1 MPPPLCGAARGR
13 RLGGPRPRAQ
23 RALRPPASTR
33 DLLRKGG
40 QMKRNVQL
48 LSVLAVVVV
57 LTLVAVASA
66 APPVHR
72 NVNGTIWAAN
82 RAADTIR
89 GFDAATGDVVATV
102 SMAPGSQPGD
112 LAFAKGK
119 LYVAEEMGASPAIAI
134 VDARTGDVL
143 KRIAMPFGS
152 RPHHVHASSALTLVS
167 FGLYGTDRVA
177 VVDTATDELLG
188 AWDTDPSSTANRAH
202 AGVFSTDGRTL
213 YVASDATSKLIA
225 LDPRTGEILWTAT
238 VPNAHELAVTHDG
251 KTAYVSGRTAG
262 TLRIVDLETHEVV
275 GNVDIGTNTMPDT
288 LQLSSNEKLLTV
300 GLRSTPAQIA
310 MVDTTTFLLTRV
322 TIGGPSSV
330 AGHQWTSPSG
340 RFTYAAH
347 EGTDAGIAVID
358 HDQGDTVVQQLP
370 YPGRP
375 HGVDLARP

>member
-1 MPPPLCGAARGR
+1 M
-13 RLGGPRPRAQ
+13 
-23 RALRPPASTR
+23 TR
-33 DLLRKGG
+33 KAHMLIA
-40 QMKRNVQL
+40 
-48 LSVLAVVVV
+48 LAVVVAFAA
-57 LTLVAVASA
+57 VAVARA
-66 APPVHR
+66 GPPEHR

-82 RAADTIR
+82 RGTDTIR
-89 GFDAATGDVVATV
+89 GFDASSGDVVATV
-102 SMAPGSQPGD
+102 SMASGSQPGD
-112 LAFAKGK
+112 LAFAKGE

-152 RPHHVHASSALTLVS
+152 RPHHVHASSGGNLVS
-167 FGLYGTDRVA
+167 VGLYGTDRVA

-202 AGVFSTDGRTL
+202 AGVFSTDGRRL
-213 YVASDATSKLIA
+213 YVASDSTSKLIA

-275 GNVDIGTNTMPDT
+275 GNIDIGTNTMPDT
-288 LQLSSNEKLLTV
+288 LQLSANEKLLTV

-310 MVDTTTFLLTRV
+310 MVDTATFDFTTV
-322 TIGGPSSV
+322 TIGGPGSV
-330 AGHQWTSPSG
+330 AGHQWTSSSG

-358 HDQGDTVVQQLP
+358 HDQGNAIVQQLS

>member
-1 MPPPLCGAARGR
+1 
-13 RLGGPRPRAQ
+13 
-23 RALRPPASTR
+23 
-33 DLLRKGG
+33 
-40 QMKRNVQL
+40 MKRNAHM
-48 LSVLAVVVV
+48 LSALAVVVA
-57 LTLVAVASA
+57 LAAVAVAKA
-66 APPVHR
+66 GPPEHR

-82 RAADTIR
+82 RGADTIR
-89 GFDAATGDVVATV
+89 GFDASSGSVVMTV
-102 SMAPGSQPGD
+102 PMAPGSGPGD
-112 LAFAKGK
+112 LAFAKGE
-119 LYVAEEMGASPAIAI
+119 LYVAEENGASPAIAI
-134 VDARTGDVL
+134 VDARTGEVL

-152 RPHHVHASSALTLVS
+152 RPHHVHASSGGNLVS
-167 FGLYGTDRVA
+167 VGLYGTDRIA
-177 VVDTATDELLG
+177 VVDTTTDELLG

-225 LDPRTGEILWTAT
+225 LDPRTGEIFWTAT

-251 KTAYVSGRTAG
+251 KTAYVSGRIAG

-275 GNVDIGTNTMPDT
+275 GNVDLGTNTMPDT
-288 LQLSSNEKLLTV
+288 LQLSANEKLLTV
-300 GLRSTPAQIA
+300 GLRSMPAQIA
-310 MVDTTTFLLTRV
+310 MVDTSTFAFTKV

-347 EGTDAGIAVID
+347 EGADAGIAVID
-358 HDQGDTVVQQLP
+358 HDEGDAVVQQLA

>member
-1 MPPPLCGAARGR
+1 MLIA
-13 RLGGPRPRAQ
+13 
-23 RALRPPASTR
+23 
-33 DLLRKGG
+33 
-40 QMKRNVQL
+40 
-48 LSVLAVVVV
+48 LAVVVAFAA
-57 LTLVAVASA
+57 VAVARA
-66 APPVHR
+66 GPPEHR

-82 RAADTIR
+82 RGTDTIR
-89 GFDAATGDVVATV
+89 GFDASSGDVVATV
-102 SMAPGSQPGD
+102 SMASGSQPGD
-112 LAFAKGK
+112 LAFAKGE

-152 RPHHVHASSALTLVS
+152 RPHHVHASSGGNLVS
-167 FGLYGTDRVA
+167 VGLYGTDRVA

-213 YVASDATSKLIA
+213 YVASDSTSKLIA

-275 GNVDIGTNTMPDT
+275 GNIDIGTNTMPDT
-288 LQLSSNEKLLTV
+288 LQLSANEKLLTV

-310 MVDTTTFLLTRV
+310 MVDTATFDFTTV
-322 TIGGPSSV
+322 TIGGPGSV
-330 AGHQWTSPSG
+330 AGHQWTSSSG

-358 HDQGDTVVQQLP
+358 HDQGNAIVQQLS

>member
-1 MPPPLCGAARGR
+1 MKKNART
-13 RLGGPRPRAQ
+13 LTA
-23 RALRPPASTR
+23 
-33 DLLRKGG
+33 
-40 QMKRNVQL
+40 
-48 LSVLAVVVV
+48 LAV
-57 LTLVAVASA
+57 LVALAVAA
-66 APPVHR
+66 VARAGPPEHR

-82 RAADTIR
+82 RGADTIR
-89 GFDAATGDVVATV
+89 GFDASSGDVVATV
-102 SMAPGSQPGD
+102 AMAPGSQPGD
-112 LAFAKGK
+112 LAFAKGE

-134 VDARTGDVL
+134 VDARTHDVL

-152 RPHHVHASSALTLVS
+152 RPHHVHASSGGNLVS
-167 FGLYGTDRVA
+167 VGLYGTDRIA
-177 VVDTATDELLG
+177 VVDTTTDELLG
-188 AWDTDPSSTANRAH
+188 AWDTDPFTTANRAH

-213 YVASDATSKLIA
+213 YVASDSTSKLIA

-275 GNVDIGTNTMPDT
+275 GNVDLGTNTMPDT
-288 LQLSSNEKLLTV
+288 LQLSANEKLLTV
-300 GLRSTPAQIA
+300 GLRSTPAQVA
-310 MVDTTTFLLTRV
+310 MVDTATFDFTKV
-322 TIGGPSSV
+322 TIGGPGSV

-358 HDQGDTVVQQLP
+358 HDQDNAIVQQLS

>member
-1 MPPPLCGAARGR
+1 
-13 RLGGPRPRAQ
+13 
-23 RALRPPASTR
+23 
-33 DLLRKGG
+33 
-40 QMKRNVQL
+40 MKRNARM
-48 LSVLAVVVV
+48 LSALAVVVA
-57 LTLVAVASA
+57 LAAVAVARA
-66 APPVHR
+66 GPAEHR
-72 NVNGTIWAAN
+72 DVNGTIWAAN
-82 RAADTIR
+82 RGADTIR
-89 GFDAATGDVVATV
+89 GFDASSGDVVATV

-112 LAFAKGK
+112 LAFAKGE

-134 VDARTGDVL
+134 VDARTGVVL
-143 KRIAMPFGS
+143 KRIAMPVGS
-152 RPHHVHASSALTLVS
+152 RPHHVHASSGGNLVS
-167 FGLYGTDRVA
+167 VGLYGTDRVA

-213 YVASDATSKLIA
+213 YVASDSTSKLIA

-251 KTAYVSGRTAG
+251 KTAYVSGSTAG
-262 TLRIVDLETHEVV
+262 TLPIVDLETHEVV
-275 GNVDIGTNTMPDT
+275 GNVDLGTNTMPDT
-288 LQLSSNEKLLTV
+288 LQLSANEKLLTV

-310 MVDTTTFLLTRV
+310 MVDTATFDFTTV
-322 TIGGPSSV
+322 TIGGPGSV

-358 HDQGDTVVQQLP
+358 HDQGNAIVQQLS

>member
-1 MPPPLCGAARGR
+1 MPPPLCRATRGR

-23 RALRPPASTR
+23 RAVRPPASTR

-40 QMKRNVQL
+40 QMKRNAQV

-57 LTLVAVASA
+57 LALVAVAGA
-66 APPVHR
+66 APPEHR

-82 RAADTIR
+82 RGMDTIR
-89 GFDAATGDVVATV
+89 GFDASSGDVVATV

-119 LYVAEEMGASPAIAI
+119 LYVAEEMGAAPAIAI
-134 VDARTGDVL
+134 VDARTAEVL
-143 KRIAMPFGS
+143 SRIPMPVGS
-152 RPHHVHASSALTLVS
+152 RPHHVHTSSGGNLVS
-167 FGLYGTDRVA
+167 VGLYGTDRVA

-202 AGVFSTDGRTL
+202 AGVFSNDGSTL
-213 YVASDATSKLIA
+213 YVASDVTSKLIA

-288 LQLSSNEKLLTV
+288 LQLSANEKLLTV
-300 GLRSTPAQIA
+300 GLRSIPAQIA
-310 MVDTTTFLLTRV
+310 MVDTATFDFTKV
-322 TIGGPSSV
+322 TIGGPGSV
-330 AGHQWTSPSG
+330 AGHQWTSSSE
-340 RFTYAAH
+340 RFTFAAH
-347 EGTDAGIAVID
+347 EGADAGIAVID
-358 HDQGDTVVQQLP
+358 HDQGNAIVQQLP

>member
-1 MPPPLCGAARGR
+1 
-13 RLGGPRPRAQ
+13 
-23 RALRPPASTR
+23 
-33 DLLRKGG
+33 
-40 QMKRNVQL
+40 MKRNARML
-48 LSVLAVVVV
+48 TALAVGLALAIAIVA
-57 LTLVAVASA
+57 AVARA
-66 APPVHR
+66 GPPEHR

-82 RAADTIR
+82 RGTDTIR
-89 GFDAATGDVVATV
+89 GFDASSGDVVATV
-102 SMAPGSQPGD
+102 AMAPGSQPGD
-112 LAFAKGK
+112 LAFAKGE

-134 VDARTGDVL
+134 VDARTTEVL

-152 RPHHVHASSALTLVS
+152 RPHHVHASSGGNLVS
-167 FGLYGTDRVA
+167 VGLYGTDRVA
-177 VVDTATDELLG
+177 VVDTTTDELLG

-213 YVASDATSKLIA
+213 YVASDSTSKLFA
-225 LDPRTGEILWTAT
+225 LDPQTGDILWTAT

-262 TLRIVDLETHEVV
+262 TLRRVDLETHEVV
-275 GNVDIGTNTMPDT
+275 GNLEIGTNTMPDT
-288 LQLSSNEKLLTV
+288 LQLSANEKLLTV

-310 MVDTTTFLLTRV
+310 MVDTETFQVTRRV
-322 TIGGPSSV
+322 TIGGPGSV

-340 RFTYAAH
+340 RFTFAAH

-358 HDQGDTVVQQLP
+358 HEQGDAVVQQLT

>member
-1 MPPPLCGAARGR
+1 
-13 RLGGPRPRAQ
+13 
-23 RALRPPASTR
+23 
-33 DLLRKGG
+33 
-40 QMKRNVQL
+40 MKRNAHM
-48 LSVLAVVVV
+48 LSALAVVVA
-57 LTLVAVASA
+57 LAAVAVAKA
-66 APPVHR
+66 GPPEHR

-89 GFDAATGDVVATV
+89 GFDASSGEVVATV

-112 LAFAKGK
+112 LAFAKGE

-134 VDARTGDVL
+134 VDARTGDVV

-152 RPHHVHASSALTLVS
+152 RPHHVHASSGGNLVS
-167 FGLYGTDRVA
+167 VGLYGTDRVA

-188 AWDTDPSSTANRAH
+188 AWDTDPSSTTNRAH

-213 YVASDATSKLIA
+213 YVASDSTSKLIA

-275 GNVDIGTNTMPDT
+275 RNVDIGTNTMPDT
-288 LQLSSNEKLLTV
+288 LQLSANEKLLTV

-310 MVDTTTFLLTRV
+310 MVDTATFEFQKV
-322 TIGGPSSV
+322 TIGGPGSI

-340 RFTYAAH
+340 RFTFAAH

-358 HDQGDTVVQQLP
+358 HDQGNAVVQLS